1 MDASEAVALLMSPL
15 GRIDPY
21 PTYERLRA
29 HGPVVQ
35 TAAGFFVVTGYTE
48 ADTVLRNARLAFEVM
63 DDELRDDVFPHWQDS
78 PAMKSIA
85 RSMIRANPP
94 NHGRMRRLA
103 AGAFTPRR
111 IAALREVVTAQAD
124 ELADEMIR
132 AGRDGAPV
140 DFMGSFAYPLPVAV
154 ICALLGVPAADWARF
169 RGWASDLTAVLEPEI
184 TPQELT
190 VADAGASELRDYF
203 TELIAQRRRAPAD
216 DLTTALVQTHDAD
229 GDRLSGEELLANLVL
244 LLVAGF
250 ETTTNL
256 LGNGLVVL
264 LAHPDSATAL
274 RDQPELAP
282 GYVDELLR
290 YDSPVQLTTRTVRES
305 VLLAGVELPAGSW
318 VLVLLGAANRDPER
332 FTDPTRFDPGRAQSP
347 PLSFGA
353 GAHYCLGAGLARL
366 EAQVAFPLLL
376 RRLPELALAGEPTRR
391 NRLTLRGYET
401 LPVTV
406 SAIAADH
413 GTPAGVARGTP

>member
-1 MDASEAVALLMSPL
+1 MDASEAVALLMSPP
-15 GRIDPY
+15 GRLDPY
-21 PTYERLRA
+21 PTYEQLRA
-29 HGPVVQ
+29 HGPVVP

-48 ADTVLRNARLAFEVM
+48 ADTVLRNPRFGVM
-63 DDELRDDVFPHWQDS
+63 DDEERADVFPHWQDS
-78 PAMKSIA
+78 PAMMSIS

-94 NHGRMRRLA
+94 DHSRMRRLA
-103 AGAFTPRR
+103 AGVFTPRR
-111 IAALREVVTAQAD
+111 VAALREVVAAQAD
-124 ELADEMIR
+124 ELIDEMTR
-132 AGRDGAPV
+132 AGRGGAPV
-140 DFMGSFAYPLPVAV
+140 DFMGSFAYPLPVTV
-154 ICALLGVPAADWARF
+154 ICALLGVPAADWAQF
-169 RGWASDLTAVLEPEI
+169 RRWASELTGVLEPEI
-184 TPQELT
+184 TPEELA
-190 VADAGASELRDYF
+190 VADAGASGLRDYF
-203 TELIAQRRRAPAD
+203 TELIAERRRTPAE
-216 DLTTALVQTHDAD
+216 DLTTALVQAHDAD

-264 LAHPDSATAL
+264 LNQPGSATAL

-282 GYVDELLR
+282 RYVDELLR

-305 VLLAGVELPAGSW
+305 MPLAGVELPAGSW
-318 VLVLLGAANRDPER
+318 LLVLLGAANRDPAR
-332 FTDPTRFDPGRAQSP
+332 FTDPARFDPGRAQSP

-406 SAIAADH
+406 GAAPADH
-413 GTPAGVARGTP
+413 GTPAGAALGTP